1 MSRRRVATK
10 RKIAPDPR
18 YKSVLVARFINSVM
32 LKGKKGLAQ
41 HIFYESLEILR
52 SKVPDKDVIEVLTKG
67 VENVKPILEVKSRRI
82 GGATYQVPV
91 EVRPE
96 RRVSLARRWLMQ
108 FAKARKGVPIARAL
122 AAELLDAYRGE
133 GSTMKK
139 KQDTHRMAEANRAFA
154 HYRW

>member
-18 YKSVLVARFINSVM
+18 YKSELVARFINSVM
-32 LKGKKGLAQ
+32 LKGKKSLAQ

-52 SKVPDKDVIEVLTKG
+52 SKVPDKDVIEVVTKG

-96 RRVSLARRWLMQ
+96 RRVSLAIRWLMQ